1 MCKAAAYGTGF
12 ARLIARRNEFFVACE
27 GETYEI
33 HVFVEPVAKPV
44 TNISF
49 PAPTK
54 TKAELEAET
63 MTQQAARAQVTLK
76 QQSVAQQPAKAAEL
90 EPQSQSEELQQAS
103 QSELHAL
110 LRQEPQGL
118 QIGRPKGEDKSGSK
132 SYNQLQ
138 AFKTAAQ
145 KFRAIGGVDVLT
157 IRTIITMASC
167 GYNHQAIGRGRL
179 LFTNQSPDTNRG
191 PLHVVLTLNP
201 IADSLTEIGLT
212 SAYQTTGP
220 LAGEIVKRHL
230 SKLRQRLEMSIAGSR
245 AA

>member
-1 MCKAAAYGTGF
+1 MCTAAAYGTGF
-12 ARLIARRNEFFVACE
+12 ARLVARRNELLADCQTEVEVARP
-27 GETYEI
+27 
-33 HVFVEPVAKPV
+33 VEQKELAKPL
-44 TNISF
+44 TNIAFSARPQASAVQVQARQAA
-49 PAPTK
+49 PAPSTRIDAAPQPVK
-54 TKAELEAET
+54 QEEQVVLQQPSPAEL
-63 MTQQAARAQVTLK
+63 Q
-76 QQSVAQQPAKAAEL
+76 
-90 EPQSQSEELQQAS
+90 
-103 QSELHAL
+103 AL
-110 LRQEPQGL
+110 LRQGEQAGL
-118 QIGRPKGEDKSGSK
+118 QIGRKSEEKPATK

-157 IRTIITMASC
+157 IRTITVMASC
-167 GYNHQAIGRGRL
+167 GYGHQAIGRGRL
-179 LFTNQSPDTNRG
+179 VFTNQSPDTNRG

-201 IADSLTEIGLT
+201 IADSLTEVGLT

>member
-12 ARLIARRNEFFVACE
+12 ARLVARRSEFFSACE
-27 GETYEI
+27 NEA
-33 HVFVEPVAKPV
+33 VAQAEQVVMPI

-49 PAPTK
+49 PTPTK
-54 TKAELEAET
+54 TKAELEAEQKA
-63 MTQQAARAQVTLK
+63 QQAARVQVSLK
-76 QQSVAQQPAKAAEL
+76 VQSLQEETEQSEVEAEAEVEVQQPAPAEL
-90 EPQSQSEELQQAS
+90 Q
-103 QSELHAL
+103 AL
-110 LRQEPQGL
+110 LRQGESQGL
-118 QIGRPKGEDKSGSK
+118 QIGRKGEAPSK

-145 KFRAIGGVDVLT
+145 KFRAIGGIDVLT
-157 IRTIITMASC
+157 IRTIMTMASC
-167 GYNHQAIGRGRL
+167 GYNHHAIGRGRL

-191 PLHVVLTLNP
+191 PLHVVLTLTA
-201 IADSLTEIGLT
+201 IADSLTEVGLT

>member
-12 ARLIARRNEFFVACE
+12 ARLMARRNEFFVPCE
-27 GETYEI
+27 GEAIAQAPAEQ
-33 HVFVEPVAKPV
+33 VFKPV

-54 TKAELEAET
+54 TKAELEAEA
-63 MTQQAARAQVTLK
+63 MAQQAARVQVLLKRQGLQANAAQVEIES
-76 QQSVAQQPAKAAEL
+76 QEAAQD
-90 EPQSQSEELQQAS
+90 ELQQAS
-103 QSELHAL
+103 QAELQAL
-110 LRQEPQGL
+110 LRPEPQGL

-157 IRTIITMASC
+157 IRTIITMAAC